1 MRKLTCLLL
10 LVTGLAAAFPAHAE
24 LNCEQIVSSV
34 QTAVTL
40 RDQGMPLS
48 RVLAETESAE
58 MRGRFQPG
66 ELTLLQR
73 AIRLTYTGE
82 ISVYELT
89 ESCAESRGSK
99 KR

>member
-1 MRKLTCLLL
+1 
-10 LVTGLAAAFPAHAE
+10 
-24 LNCEQIVSSV
+24 
-34 QTAVTL
+34 
-40 RDQGMPLS
+40 
-48 RVLAETESAE
+48 
-58 MRGRFQPG
+58 MRGRFQPS

-89 ESCAESRGSK
+89 ESCAESRGGK